1 MSKINWWRVLGCG
14 LLAGIVWI
22 ILGSL
27 VTSLLGREFAAL
39 PNNHL
44 RAPTASFL
52 VVNVVLDLLEGIYSL
67 ALCGHP
73 PTLWPRCEN
82 RWHRGI
88 RVVVYRQPGRRTW
101 CSFGFFPPHTVVPLM
116 IGTLPAIYS
125 LHSLE
130 PGFTKIDPIWDSDWH
145 SYCSPLLVQIVISLM
160 RLGSNCQL
168 TGDPSVTQSSVR
180 FGRFPRRTFVKRK
193 YWRQYGRNPCGQLRK
208 EKTPTLAQVMA
219 ATREACVVPRR
230 VTVIFE
236 ILQPR
241 ERRSHGRS
249 TTQPR
254 IALPTHPP
262 TAAWSNARSHVS
274 VHRAKFVLHVPVQ
287 AEGEVTA
294 GRAVHYA
301 TSLENAPATSW
312 RTVCIPIRTLRD
324 HRLHS
329 LLSSD
334 PWLPPAARIRRQR
347 VQSINR

>member
-1 MSKINWWRVLGCG
+1 MTSCA
-14 LLAGIVWI
+14 LLRRPVRQHWASEIAAVRSVGQARS
-22 ILGSL
+22 GSL
-27 VTSLLGREFAAL
+27 TKRQKSYDKASLRKPVASGRAIAIAFCNTKRWASGHKAGSCVNLRFRDIPLIKSELLKIPFSRSYDSTSDCRMAELF
-39 PNNHL
+39 
-44 RAPTASFL
+44 
-52 VVNVVLDLLEGIYSL
+52 
-67 ALCGHP
+67 
-73 PTLWPRCEN
+73 
-82 RWHRGI
+82 
-88 RVVVYRQPGRRTW
+88 PG
-101 CSFGFFPPHTVVPLM
+101 C
-116 IGTLPAIYS
+116 
-125 LHSLE
+125 
-130 PGFTKIDPIWDSDWH
+130 
-145 SYCSPLLVQIVISLM
+145 
-160 RLGSNCQL
+160 
-168 TGDPSVTQSSVR
+168 
-180 FGRFPRRTFVKRK
+180 
-193 YWRQYGRNPCGQLRK
+193 RQYFRNPCGQLRK

-241 ERRSHGRS
+241 ARRSHGRS

-347 VQSINR
+347 VRSTNR